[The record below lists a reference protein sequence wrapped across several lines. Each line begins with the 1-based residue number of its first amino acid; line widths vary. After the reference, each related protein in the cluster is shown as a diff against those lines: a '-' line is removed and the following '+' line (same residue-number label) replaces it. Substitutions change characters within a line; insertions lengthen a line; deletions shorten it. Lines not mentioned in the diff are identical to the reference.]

1 VAQEFRIFTVRDTF
15 GSFARSVNN
24 FAASPSATASAFV
37 LVAIWIV
44 SGAYFHFS
52 GVWQL
57 LMTTLSAVVTFLMVF
72 VLNNAQSRDTAAIN
86 AKLDSI
92 IFAMEDADNRLIG
105 VESKSESHA
114 QAVIEDMK
122 TTVEEAQ
129 TALVEAES
137 ALETASESLPKEGA
151 EQHA

>member
-1 VAQEFRIFTVRDTF
+1 M
-15 GSFARSVNN
+15 N
-24 FAASPSATASAFV
+24 
-37 LVAIWIV
+37 
-44 SGAYFHFS
+44 
-52 GVWQL
+52 
-57 LMTTLSAVVTFLMVF
+57 TLSSVITFLMVF

-92 IFAMEDADNRLIG
+92 IFAMENTDNRLIG

-129 TALVEAES
+129 AAIAEAGDAVGEAES
-137 ALETASESLPKEGA
+137 ALETVSEALPKKGGTECLSGF
-151 EQHA
+151 E